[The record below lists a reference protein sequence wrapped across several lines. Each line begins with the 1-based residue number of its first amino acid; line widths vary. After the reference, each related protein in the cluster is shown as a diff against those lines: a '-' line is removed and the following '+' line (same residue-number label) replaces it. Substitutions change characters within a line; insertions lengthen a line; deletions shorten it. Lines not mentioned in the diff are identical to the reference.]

1 MMHKTGRMVSRRRA
15 GERGFVLLMVF
26 AVAAGVA
33 IMLYL
38 EAPRVAFQHQ
48 RNKEAMLVD
57 RGEQYKRALE
67 LYVKKYNK
75 FPQTLDELEKP
86 DNVRLLRRRYKD
98 PMTGKDE
105 WRLIHIDNSGQY
117 VDSLIHKKEEEK
129 KERHLLESD
138 VQGVGSTAV
147 SASDEQGGPS
157 PFLNRTA
164 SDRIL
169 PGTAGGEQAGMAAMP
184 SSVPEESSRSGPAPP
199 AGPEMGAEA
208 GSPFAP
214 GGMLRPGG
222 QAGQGVQQQGQPG
235 VMMPGQGAG
244 VGQQGGQQGQGG
256 MIMPGQGAG
265 QQGGQQAGQAGQSG
279 GGFGFGGGGFGMG
292 TGSGGGA
299 AAAGPVPSPFGP
311 PAPGGG
317 TPNPQTAAPGQRL
330 PGQTVQQQMAGQQQ
344 VGDRPA
350 TGNDAL
356 RMIQNQLS
364 RPTPQQTKPGG
375 TTFGSTQTQGQGQGQ
390 GQLAGGLAG
399 VASQLDLEGI
409 RVYNERTN
417 YKEWEFLADLQK
429 IRGGG
434 TGQAGQQGG
443 QGGPGGQQGAGG
455 RPGQQ
460 QGQPGGG
467 MMGSG
472 GGGQGQG
479 QGQRPGGGFGFGG
492 SGGGAAGPRPP
503 RN

>member
-1 MMHKTGRMVSRRRA
+1 MVSRRRA
-15 GERGFVLLMVF
+15 GERGFVLLLVF

-147 SASDEQGGPS
+147 SASEEQGGPS

-169 PGTAGGEQAGMAAMP
+169 PGTAGGEQAGMAPMP
-184 SSVPEESSRSGPAPP
+184 SSVVEEGSRSGPAAPV
-199 AGPEMGAEA
+199 GAEPGVEA

-222 QAGQGVQQQGQPG
+222 QPGQVVQQGPPG
-235 VMMPGQGAG
+235 VVMPGQG
-244 VGQQGGQQGQGG
+244 
-256 MIMPGQGAG
+256 PD
-265 QQGGQQAGQAGQSG
+265 QQGGQQAGQSSG

-299 AAAGPVPSPFGP
+299 AAAAPVPSPFGP

-317 TPNPQTAAPGQRL
+317 MPNPQTAAPGQRL

-350 TGNDAL
+350 TGNEAL

-375 TTFGSTQTQGQGQGQ
+375 TTFGSTQTQGQGPGQ

-443 QGGPGGQQGAGG
+443 QAGPGGQQG

-467 MMGSG
+467 MRGPG
-472 GGGQGQG
+472 GGGPGGGQG

>member
-1 MMHKTGRMVSRRRA
+1 MMQKTGRTVSRRRA

-129 KERHLLESD
+129 KERHLLEAD

-147 SASDEQGGPS
+147 SASEEQGGPS

-169 PGTAGGEQAGMAAMP
+169 PGTAGGEQAALTAMP
-184 SSVPEESSRSGPAPP
+184 SGVGEEGSRSGPAAPVGVEP
-199 AGPEMGAEA
+199 GAEA

-222 QAGQGVQQQGQPG
+222 QTGQGVQQQGPPG
-235 VMMPGQGAG
+235 VVMPGQG
-244 VGQQGGQQGQGG
+244 
-256 MIMPGQGAG
+256 PD
-265 QQGGQQAGQAGQSG
+265 QQGGQQAGQSSG
-279 GGFGFGGGGFGMG
+279 GGFGFGGGGFGMA

-299 AAAGPVPSPFGP
+299 AAAAPVPSPFGP

-330 PGQTVQQQMAGQQQ
+330 PGQTAQQQMAGQQQ
-344 VGDRPA
+344 GERPA
-350 TGNDAL
+350 TGNEAL

-375 TTFGSTQTQGQGQGQ
+375 TTFGSTQTQGQGQ

-443 QGGPGGQQGAGG
+443 QAGPGGPGGQQG

-467 MMGSG
+467 MMGPG
-472 GGGQGQG
+472 GGGQGAG